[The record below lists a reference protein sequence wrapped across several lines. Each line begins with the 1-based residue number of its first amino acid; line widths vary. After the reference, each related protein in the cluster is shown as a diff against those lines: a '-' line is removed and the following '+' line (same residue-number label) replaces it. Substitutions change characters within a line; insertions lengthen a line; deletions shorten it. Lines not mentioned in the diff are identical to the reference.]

1 MKKQFLALIA
11 LGSLVN
17 TQAGIYE
24 FGGFVWGEKAL
35 SQIDAIKAAAN
46 TAAENI
52 NRAGNAAV
60 QAITETGAMVGD
72 GVRHAGETVLTQIR
86 SEAEKFAAAIPQ
98 PVIKESIVEQIQ
110 RLGFKQY
117 ATKAFEQAK
126 NLKVDLVPF
135 AGCMIAGALV
145 EPAVT
150 AVYNKI
156 YNTVWTTPTIENTMP
171 RERTL
176 MEEANPRNV
185 IADIQRIQVATFAAG
200 QNTAPIVMQLNRL
213 RVILHNEL
221 RNVCLKLN
229 NLVNQLAHH
238 QINDIE
244 RHIAA
249 IDAANTTLTNT
260 LSRVDATNQQ
270 KEAAQ
275 RTYVAA
281 ANNIIAA
288 SLNNAQAVRAL
299 ADDQARQRGNEGV
312 ALLFPTPIQTE
323 TRSLLFPFSET
334 TKACIRKATVG
345 AMVYGGYV
353 FVTTK

>member
-17 TQAGIYE
+17 TQAEIYE

-35 SQIDAIKAAAN
+35 SQIDAIQA
-46 TAAENI
+46 
-52 NRAGNAAV
+52 AGNAAV
-60 QAITETGAMVGD
+60 QAINQSVQVAVK
-72 GVRHAGETVLTQIR
+72 TV
-86 SEAEKFAAAIPQ
+86 SEAGSQVLNQIELEAAKFAAAIPQ

-126 NLKVDLVPF
+126 NLKVDLVPL

-200 QNTAPIVMQLNRL
+200 ENTAPIVMQLNRL

-229 NLVNQLAHH
+229 NLVNHLALN
-238 QINDIE
+238 QIHDIE

-249 IDAANTTLTNT
+249 IDAANTTLTDVLN
-260 LSRVDATNQQ
+260 RVDATNQQ
-270 KEAAQ
+270 KATAQ
-275 RTYVAA
+275 RTYVAG

-299 ADDQARQRGNEGV
+299 ADEQAGIRGNDAV
-312 ALLFPTPIQTE
+312 ALLFPTPIQTR
-323 TRSLLFPFSET
+323 TSSLLFPLSDS
-334 TKACIRKATVG
+334 TKSYLRKLTVG

>member
-17 TQAGIYE
+17 AQAMFEY
-24 FGGFVWGEKAL
+24 GGYVLETLPAL
-35 SQIDAIKAAAN
+35 EAIKKATN
-46 TAAENI
+46 
-52 NRAGNAAV
+52 AGV
-60 QAITETGAMVGD
+60 QAIDASGQAVLNNVGQ
-72 GVRHAGETVLTQIR
+72 AGSQVLTQIR
-86 SEAEKFAAAIPQ
+86 LEAAKFAAAIPQ

-126 NLKVDLVPF
+126 NLKVDLAPL

-156 YNTVWTTPTIENTMP
+156 YNTVWTTPTIENTTQ
-171 RERTL
+171 RERIL
-176 MEEANPRNV
+176 IQEANPRNV
-185 IADIQRIQVATFAAG
+185 VIDLYRIQSAIIAAG
-200 QNTAPIVMQLNRL
+200 QNTAPIANQLNNL

-229 NLVNQLAHH
+229 TVDPNIAQN
-238 QINDIE
+238 QINELERDIT
-244 RHIAA
+244 R
-249 IDAANTTLTNT
+249 IDVANTTLTNG
-260 LSRVDATNQQ
+260 LNAAHATNDQ
-270 KEAAQ
+270 KAAAE
-275 RTYVAA
+275 RTYTAT
-281 ANNIIAA
+281 ANQVIADC
-288 SLNNAQAVRAL
+288 LITAQEVKAL
-299 ADDQARQRGNEGV
+299 ADNYVARTGNGA
-312 ALLFPTPIQTE
+312 ALLFPTPVQTE

-334 TKACIRKATVG
+334 TKAYLRKLTVG

>member
-1 MKKQFLALIA
+1 MEVIMKKQFLALIA

-17 TQAGIYE
+17 AQAMFEYGGYVVETQP
-24 FGGFVWGEKAL
+24 AL
-35 SQIDAIKAAAN
+35 TAIENAAN
-46 TAAENI
+46 
-52 NRAGNAAV
+52 AGV
-60 QAITETGAMVGD
+60 QAIKKSGQVAVNIVNE
-72 GVRHAGETVLTQIR
+72 AGIQVLTQIR

-117 ATKAFEQAK
+117 ATKVLEQAK
-126 NLKVDLVPF
+126 SLKVDLVPL

-150 AVYNKI
+150 AVYNKV
-156 YNTVWTTPTIENTMP
+156 YNTVWTTPTIENIMP
-171 RERTL
+171 RERIL
-176 MEEANPRNV
+176 IQEANPRNV
-185 IADIQRIQVATFAAG
+185 VIDLHRIQSAIIAAG
-200 QNTAPIVMQLNRL
+200 QNTAPIANQLNKL

-229 NLVNQLAHH
+229 TVDANIAQN
-238 QINDIE
+238 QINELERDIM
-244 RHIAA
+244 R
-249 IDAANTTLTNT
+249 IDVANTTLTNG
-260 LSRVDATNQQ
+260 LNAAHATNDQ
-270 KEAAQ
+270 KAAAE
-275 RTYVAA
+275 RTYTAT
-281 ANNIIAA
+281 ANNVIADC
-288 SLNNAQAVRAL
+288 LVTAQAVKAL
-299 ADDQARQRGNEGV
+299 ADNYVARTENGA
-312 ALLFPTPIQTE
+312 ALLFPTPVQTE